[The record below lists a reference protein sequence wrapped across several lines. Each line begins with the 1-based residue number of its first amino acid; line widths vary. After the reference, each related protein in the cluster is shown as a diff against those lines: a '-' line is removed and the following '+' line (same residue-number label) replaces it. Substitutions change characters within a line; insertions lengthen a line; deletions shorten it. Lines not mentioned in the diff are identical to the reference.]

1 MQLLPIRYRL
11 KIVALM
17 SLEPG
22 RKLAHYEVLELIGRG
37 GMGEVYRAHDA
48 KLKRDVA
55 LKVLPEAFANDAQRM
70 ARFEREAQLLAS
82 LNHPNIAA
90 DLRAGAVGQPAV
102 SRPGARAGGDPGR
115 AIAERPSSR
124 LGSYSSWQDR

>member
-1 MQLLPIRYRL
+1 MRLLPMRYRP

-55 LKVLPEAFANDAQRM
+55 LKVLP
-70 ARFEREAQLLAS
+70 
-82 LNHPNIAA
+82 
-90 DLRAGAVGQPAV
+90 
-102 SRPGARAGGDPGR
+102 
-115 AIAERPSSR
+115 RPSPTTPRGWRASKEKRSFSR
-124 LGSYSSWQDR
+124 H